1 MIIAKKT
8 GFFKLSWFYILSFFK
23 GIPHFFK
30 VVGAVIVAIGDSGI
44 FEFIYLLFEAS
55 SLVACIGYILYIG
68 ISAAIKAHFGLY

>member
-8 GFFKLSWFYILSFFK
+8 RFFKLTWFYILSFFK
-23 GIPHFFK
+23 GIPHFLK
-30 VVGAVIVAIGDSGI
+30 LVGKAIMEIGDSGI
-44 FEFIYLLFEAS
+44 FEFIWLLFEAS

>member
-8 GFFKLSWFYILSFFK
+8 RFFKLTWFYILSFFK
-23 GIPHFFK
+23 GIPRFLK
-30 VVGAVIVAIGDSGI
+30 SVGEVIMEIGDSGI

-55 SLVACIGYILYIG
+55 SLVACMGYILYIG

>member
-8 GFFKLSWFYILSFFK
+8 GFFKLTWFYILSLFK
-23 GIPHFFK
+23 GITHFFK
-30 VVGAVIVAIGDSGI
+30 VVGAVIVAIGDSDI

>member
-8 GFFKLSWFYILSFFK
+8 GFFKLSWFYILKFFN

-30 VVGAVIVAIGDSGI
+30 LVGGVIIAICDSGI

>member
-8 GFFKLSWFYILSFFK
+8 GFFKLTWFYILSFLK

-30 VVGAVIVAIGDSGI
+30 LIGAIIVAICDSGI
-44 FEFIYLLFEAS
+44 FEFIYFLFEAS

>member
-8 GFFKLSWFYILSFFK
+8 GFFKLIWFYILSFFK

-30 VVGAVIVAIGDSGI
+30 SVGEAIMEIGDSGI